1 MKIIFLS
8 PYYVFF
14 FFFLFNFNFNNI
26 KYSWVL
32 GKNIML
38 ILHRRLM
45 SLHCIEKIMQVKE
58 YFVVRYFVF

>member
-8 PYYVFF
+8 PYYVFLF
-14 FFFLFNFNFNNI
+14 FFFNFNFHNI

-32 GKNIML
+32 GKNIMF

-58 YFVVRYFVF
+58 YLVVRCFVF